1 MSMSSLLFKRCDDAN
16 FQVEVATFA
25 PATILKLI
33 FSFIDLCVYISKMNL
48 GARFLNFCTY
58 LCVLPVVCSCR
69 CVKMERD
76 RQAGMPDG

>member
-1 MSMSSLLFKRCDDAN
+1 MKY
-16 FQVEVATFA
+16 V
-25 PATILKLI
+25 
-33 FSFIDLCVYISKMNL
+33 SKMNV

-76 RQAGMPDG
+76 RQAGVPGSRNEQTTVKLSLDHVSNFTHWISPSTR